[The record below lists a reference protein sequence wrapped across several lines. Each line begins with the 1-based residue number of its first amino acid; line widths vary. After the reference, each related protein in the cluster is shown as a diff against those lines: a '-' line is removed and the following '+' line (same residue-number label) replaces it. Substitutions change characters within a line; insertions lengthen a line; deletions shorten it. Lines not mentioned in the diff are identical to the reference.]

1 MKVKE
6 RKNMLKNESEKE
18 AIVKQDLM
26 DHYQQYYH
34 LAFRYMKNEA
44 DALDV
49 VQESAY
55 KAIINANKLKNSEF
69 VHSWVYRIVINTA
82 LSLLKQNAKSI
93 GLDYEVAEEETQE
106 NSNEQLERAMLQLND
121 QQRLLIHLRFDEEY
135 KIEEIAAMLDLNVNT
150 VKSKLYRTL
159 DQLQA
164 ILKKQGECV

>member
-1 MKVKE
+1 
-6 RKNMLKNESEKE
+6 MLANENEKE
-18 AIVKQDLM
+18 SIVKQDLL

-55 KAIINANKLKNSEF
+55 KAIINANKLINIEY
-69 VHSWVYRIVINTA
+69 VHSWVYRIVINCA
-82 LSLLKQNAKSI
+82 LSMLKQNSRSV
-93 GLDYEVAEEETQE
+93 GLESEVVSNDTKNET
-106 NSNEQLERAMLQLND
+106 NEALQLAMEQLND
-121 QQRLLIHLRFDEEY
+121 QQRLLLHLRFDEEY
-135 KIEEIAAMLDLNVNT
+135 KIEEIAQMMHLNVNT

-164 ILKKQGECV
+164 LLSKEKVSV

>member
-1 MKVKE
+1 
-6 RKNMLKNESEKE
+6 MLANENEKE
-18 AIVKQDLM
+18 SIVKQDLL

-55 KAIINANKLKNSEF
+55 KAIINANKLKNIEY
-69 VHSWVYRIVINTA
+69 VHSWVYRIGLESEVVSNDTKNETNEA
-82 LSLLKQNAKSI
+82 L
-93 GLDYEVAEEETQE
+93 
-106 NSNEQLERAMLQLND
+106 QLAMEQLND
-121 QQRLLIHLRFDEEY
+121 QQRLLLHLRFDEEY
-135 KIEEIAAMLDLNVNT
+135 KIEEIAQMMHLNVNT

-164 ILKKQGECV
+164 LLSKEKVSV